1 MSPTSQVADSD
12 GQLAE
17 WMTESFTAKNSVI
30 WLCFRRIDF
39 TVGKLTS
46 RRVDLFLRRR
56 RGTLATGALK
66 TQVLENASTEKAS
79 TKQRISQGWKTQVRK
94 MQVQCKPSVR

>member
-66 TQVLENASTEKAS
+66 TQVLENASTENAS
-79 TKQRISQGWKTQVRK
+79 TKNASTMQTFSQIKKVWYVT
-94 MQVQCKPSVR
+94 S